1 MAVALISDRSHAL
14 EDFGRNCK
22 SQQEELQ
29 SRIKQ
34 LEREKHNSMAVALI
48 RDRSHAL
55 EDFGR
60 NCKSQQEELQSS
72 WSGRSTTGIANAN
85 KKKYK
90 AVGAGEA
97 QQHGFCA
104 DRCPNRC
111 VGGLCKELQMPTR
124 RTTKQL
130 EREKH
135 NSMAFALI
143 GARTDALE
151 DFQLERE
158 KHNSMAFALIGAR
171 TDALEDFHGFCA
183 DRCPNRCV
191 GGLCKELQMP
201 TRRSTKQLEREK
213 HNSMAF
219 ALIGA
224 RTDALEDF
232 VRNCKCQQEELQSRI
247 KQLEREKH
255 NRWEGMEQRLPS
267 QF

>member
-1 MAVALISDRSHAL
+1 MSTRRTTKQDQAVGAGEAQQHGCCADQGPIPC
-14 EDFGRNCK
+14 FGGLWK
-22 SQQEELQ
+22 KLQ
-29 SRIKQ
+29 KPTRRTTKQ
-34 LEREKHNSMAVALI
+34 LEREKHNSMAFALI
-48 RDRSHAL
+48 GARTDAL
-55 EDFGR
+55 EDF
-60 NCKSQQEELQSS
+60 
-72 WSGRSTTGIANAN
+72 
-85 KKKYK
+85 
-90 AVGAGEA
+90 
-97 QQHGFCA
+97 HGFCA